1 MNHSESFM
9 FAWQAPAAPA
19 VVPAGKSPLIQGLK
33 HKILVHL
40 LMKKQQEAAAGN
52 YEALKQ
58 FHYVFET
65 YVNLL
70 MWKVAHLNSQL
81 WFIGTEGPSIFLI

>member
-1 MNHSESFM
+1 M
-9 FAWQAPAAPA
+9 P
-19 VVPAGKSPLIQGLK
+19 VGKSPLIQGLK

-40 LMKKQQEAAAGN
+40 LMKKQKEAAAGN
-52 YEALKQ
+52 HEALKQ

-81 WFIGTEGPSIFLI
+81 WFLGNKCLI

>member
-1 MNHSESFM
+1 MNPSKRFV
-9 FAWQAPAAPA
+9 FAWQAPAAAAAA

-40 LMKKQQEAAAGN
+40 LMKKQKEAAAGN
-52 YEALKQ
+52 HEALKQ

-81 WFIGTEGPSIFLI
+81 WFLGNKCLS

>member
-1 MNHSESFM
+1 
-9 FAWQAPAAPA
+9 
-19 VVPAGKSPLIQGLK
+19 
-33 HKILVHL
+33 
-40 LMKKQQEAAAGN
+40 MKKQLEAAAGN
-52 YEALKQ
+52 HEALKQ

-81 WFIGTEGPSIFLI
+81 WSIGMEGVSVLFVHLTFESKTDAAEIVIVIMITMLEVSCLFEMCITA

>member
-1 MNHSESFM
+1 
-9 FAWQAPAAPA
+9 
-19 VVPAGKSPLIQGLK
+19 
-33 HKILVHL
+33 
-40 LMKKQQEAAAGN
+40 MKKQKEAAAGN
-52 YEALKQ
+52 HEALKQ

-81 WFIGTEGPSIFLI
+81 WSIANERLSVF

>member
-1 MNHSESFM
+1 M
-9 FAWQAPAAPA
+9 FAWQAPAAAAAA

-52 YEALKQ
+52 HEALKQ